1 MRCVQLNALLAC
13 ILAQTLT
20 RVELSRFFFSLVF
33 PFSIRT
39 QCLTQNNCL
48 LYCGVNRRR
57 AVKTKQTDRF
67 IIIAARTNLMYTNCT
82 EGERSVASK
91 QERIKTEMSE
101 RERSSGSDSVSV
113 SGDTTKFIWKVD
125 NEHKNNE
132 EIQNAHCVSPVFRLL
147 QRVHCSP
154 LRMCIWLLTGFT
166 MFVRNLR
173 ETFFLCSFSVI
184 LQ

>member
-1 MRCVQLNALLAC
+1 MHSCTNTYARR
-13 ILAQTLT
+13 TFP
-20 RVELSRFFFSLVF
+20 FFFVVF

-67 IIIAARTNLMYTNCT
+67 IIIAARTNLMHTNCT
-82 EGERSVASK
+82 GGERSVANEK
-91 QERIKTEMSE
+91 ERTKTELSE
-101 RERSSGSDSVSV
+101 REPSGGSDSV
-113 SGDTTKFIWKVD
+113 SGDTTKFIRKVD

-132 EIQNAHCVSPVFRLL
+132 EIQNAHCVSPVSRLL

-173 ETFFLCSFSVI
+173 ETTFLYSFSVI